1 MPHVVP
7 RFAIGKV
14 RISAVTMAD
23 TLQLID
29 DRVGSG
35 RSACICVTNV
45 RTAARSQRDE
55 DFCRIQNESFLTVPD
70 GLPLVWYAKLAGFTR
85 IARVAGSD
93 LMHAVLSVSA
103 ERAYSHYF
111 YGSTPEVLSRMKAS
125 LEETYPGLSVCRFH
139 SPPFRPLTEEETD
152 ELVREINLRRPTFLW
167 VGLGAPKQELL
178 MRRLVDSL
186 DGTILVGV
194 GLAFDYAAGTVKR
207 APRWIRK
214 CGLEW
219 VFRCCQQPVRSKRFV
234 IPLLWFALVLMKALV
249 RRVFFGKWECGARP
263 STEAAT

>member
-1 MPHVVP
+1 MSTP
-7 RFAIGKV
+7 RFAVGSV

-23 TLQLID
+23 ALQLID
-29 DRVGSG
+29 DRVSSV
-35 RSACICVTNV
+35 RSAYICVTNV

-55 DFCRIQNESFLTVPD
+55 EFCRIQNESSLTVPD
-70 GLPLVWYAKLAGFTR
+70 GLPLVWYAKLAGFTG

-93 LMHAVLSVSA
+93 LMRAVLSVSA
-103 ERAYSHYF
+103 DRAYSHYF
-111 YGSTPEVLSRMKAS
+111 YGSTPEVLSRMRAS
-125 LEETYPGLSVCRFH
+125 LEGTYPGLNVCRFH

-152 ELVREINLRRPTFLW
+152 ELVREINLLRPTFLW

-178 MRRLVDSL
+178 MRRLVDRL

-207 APRWIRK
+207 APRWMRR

-219 VFRCCQQPVRSKRFV
+219 LFRCCQQPLKSRRFA
-234 IPLLWFALVLMKALV
+234 IPLVWFSLVLAKALV
-249 RRVFFGKWECGARP
+249 RRVFFGKWESPAQAAVEGGA
-263 STEAAT
+263 

>member
-1 MPHVVP
+1 MPHVAP

-14 RISAVTMAD
+14 HISAVTMAD
-23 TLQLID
+23 ALQLID

-35 RSACICVTNV
+35 RSAYICVTNV
-45 RTAARSQRDE
+45 RTAARSQMDK

-125 LEETYPGLSVCRFH
+125 LERTYPGLNVCRFH
-139 SPPFRPLTEEETD
+139 SPPFRPPTD
-152 ELVREINLRRPTFLW
+152 QELDDLVREINVLRPTFLW

-178 MRRLVDSL
+178 MRKLVDRL

-207 APRWIRK
+207 APRWMRK

-219 VFRCCQQPVRSKRFV
+219 LLRCCQQPIRSRRFV
-234 IPLLWFALVLMKALV
+234 IPLLWFSLVLGKALV
-249 RRVFFGKWECGARP
+249 RRVLFGKWQSAAQAAVEGGA
-263 STEAAT
+263 